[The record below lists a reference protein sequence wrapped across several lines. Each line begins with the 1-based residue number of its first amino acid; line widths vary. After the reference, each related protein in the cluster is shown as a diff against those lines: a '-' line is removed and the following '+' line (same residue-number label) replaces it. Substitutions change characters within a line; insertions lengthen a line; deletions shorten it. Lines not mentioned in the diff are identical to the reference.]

1 MNKLLILFIIL
12 TFLYLAC
19 DEKIPTAPENLDP
32 QIKKI
37 EIPDSMYVQSSRL
50 YVMHVEVFDEQGVE
64 NIALVSATIIEI
76 QSNRVI
82 QTDTLL
88 DNGTDGDIIPGD
100 GVFSKMINPAFAAG
114 KGGSYKFETR
124 AVDRE
129 NHSASQVVSPIV
141 IFDQVENLPPQISQ
155 GVVPENMYLT
165 DSTFQLI
172 SIRVRDPQG
181 LDDIQDV
188 FCQIFNPQEPANP
201 NRVVKLLDSGVDG
214 DTEAGDGIFSSL
226 ISMDFAQKKVG
237 VFSFRFQ
244 ACDKAKNFSN
254 PLVKTCKVA
263 NYLNVPP
270 VISNLVAPAELT
282 LSTLDVVT
290 ATMTVEVDDPQGLAD
305 IQFVYFNSTKPD
317 GKPATGNPFYLNDDG
332 NQPVSGDKVKGD
344 GIYSITINLPP
355 GTTMGEYTFVFEA
368 IDFSNAKSN
377 QITHKLTVK

>member
-1 MNKLLILFIIL
+1 MNKLFILFIIL
-12 TFLYLAC
+12 PFLYLAC
-19 DEKIPTAPENLDP
+19 DEKIPTVPENLDP

-37 EIPDSMYVQSSRL
+37 EIPDSMYVKSSRL

-64 NIALVSATIIEI
+64 NIALVSAAIIEI

-100 GVFSKMINPAFAAG
+100 GVFSKIINPAFAAG
-114 KGGSYKFETR
+114 KGGSYQFETR
-124 AVDRE
+124 AVDQE

-141 IFDQVENLPPQISQ
+141 IFDQAENLSPQISQ
-155 GVVPENMYLT
+155 AVVPENIYLT
-165 DSTFQLI
+165 DSTLQFI
-172 SIRVRDPQG
+172 SIKVSDPQG
-181 LDDIQDV
+181 LADIQEV

-201 NRVVKLLDSGVDG
+201 NVVVNLQDAGQDG
-214 DTEAGDGIFSSL
+214 DAAAGDGIYSAL
-226 ISMDFAQKKVG
+226 ISIDFTQNKVG
-237 VFSFRFQ
+237 TFSFRFQ
-244 ACDKAKNFSN
+244 ARDKAKNLSS
-254 PLVKTCKVA
+254 PLVKTSKVA

-270 VISNLVAPAELT
+270 TISSLEAPAELT

-290 ATMTVEVDDPQGLAD
+290 ATMTVEVDDPQGLTD

-317 GKPATGNPFYLNDDG
+317 GKPAAGNPFYLNDDG
-332 NQPVSGDKVKGD
+332 NQPTSGDKVKGD

-355 GTTMGEYTFVFEA
+355 GTAKGEYTFVFEA
-368 IDFSNAKSN
+368 VDFSRAKSN